1 MWKGGWKYK
10 EGRMEGGVCESGR
23 EGRKDGGR
31 EECVRVGEKVG
42 RMEGGKSV

>member
-1 MWKGGWKYK
+1 M
-10 EGRMEGGVCESGR
+10 CESGR

-42 RMEGGKSV
+42 RMEGGRSV

>member
-1 MWKGGWKYK
+1 M
-10 EGRMEGGVCESGR
+10 CESGR

-42 RMEGGKSV
+42 RTSSQGTSHETSLTNTA